1 MIHYEITV
9 EGHLN
14 LNRLK
19 DFQGLNATHL
29 PDGKTL
35 LCGYLPDQAA
45 LFSILNRIRDMNLPL
60 ISVQRHL
67 ESKEA
72 SQ

>member
-9 EGHLN
+9 EGHLT

-19 DFQGLNATHL
+19 DFEGLTATPL
-29 PDGKTL
+29 PDGKTKL
-35 LCGYLPDQAA
+35 SGNLPDQAA

-60 ISVQRHL
+60 VSVQRCS
-67 ESKEA
+67 ETKEA
-72 SQ
+72 SL